1 MLAEER
7 RAILHNKLREEGY
20 IQVTELAGELDI
32 STATIRRDLIY
43 LENEGIC
50 VRKRG
55 GAVRAKQGVSSEI
68 PYDIKRRKS
77 TDEKN
82 RIARAALEFIESGDT
97 LLLDAGSTI
106 FALAQLL
113 HNKERL
119 TVVTHDLNIAVL
131 LAKNPQINLICTG
144 GVARENV
151 YTLEGTQVT
160 DFIREVKVDKTFLG
174 ADAIHEDGTISNVN
188 IQEVSIKKA
197 MINAAKETF
206 LLADS
211 TKFGITGFA
220 KVCHLSEIDYIITDD
235 RLPEIH
241 LQNLSNYDVNVILA

>member
-20 IQVTELAGELDI
+20 IQVTELAAELNI
-32 STATIRRDLIY
+32 STATIRRDLIF

-50 VRKRG
+50 IRKRG
-55 GAVRAKQGVSSEI
+55 GAIRTKQGVSSEI
-68 PYDIKRRKS
+68 PYDIKRRKN

-113 HNKERL
+113 HSKERL
-119 TVVTHDLNIAVL
+119 SVVTHDLNIAVL

-144 GVARENV
+144 GIARENV

-197 MINAAKETF
+197 MIDAAKETF
-206 LLADS
+206 LLTDS

-220 KVCHLSEIDYIITDD
+220 KVCHLSEINYVITDD
-235 RLPEIH
+235 RLSGIH
-241 LQNLSNYDVNVILA
+241 IQELENYDVNVIIV